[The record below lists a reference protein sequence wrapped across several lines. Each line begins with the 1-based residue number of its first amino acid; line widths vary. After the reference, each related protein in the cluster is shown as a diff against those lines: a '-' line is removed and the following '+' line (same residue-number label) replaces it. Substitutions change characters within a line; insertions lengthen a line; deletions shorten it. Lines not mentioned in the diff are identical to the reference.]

1 MFAVRLAM
9 APSRTAL
16 RASMSSTAASEAC
29 SVRFS
34 ASVPKKQALK
44 TEQALRAGFVRRL
57 QLDAAQQQKRSVTTS
72 AADKKALLK
81 EVQKKFEP
89 AQYRF

>member
-1 MFAVRLAM
+1 MFAAARTALAS
-9 APSRTAL
+9 SRPTAL
-16 RASMSSTAASEAC
+16 RASKSTASEAC

-34 ASVPKKQALK
+34 AAVPKKQALK
-44 TEQALRAGFVRRL
+44 SEQALRAGYMRRL
-57 QLDAAQQQKRSVTTS
+57 QLDVQLASKRSITTS
-72 AADKKALLK
+72 AVDKRALLK